1 MHTMSVRSHWHTIP
15 VQRDKHSKI
24 RWSMN
29 ASFTLNTNYSISYKT
44 LNCVL
49 WTDRDQPTFTFSP
62 VTTQGSWAVLPCGTL
77 TSAGALVILRSPGET
92 GEYYKHTA
100 ETENSEDFV
109 FDSNTGKRHTKN
121 PELDLAFFR
130 LLGVRDGAGIKPWII
145 WRQLVNHQCAIRVLR
160 MPALGDI
167 SLLIS

>member
-15 VQRDKHSKI
+15 VQRDRHSKI

-49 WTDRDQPTFTFSP
+49 WADRDQPTFTFSP
-62 VTTQGSWAVLPCGTL
+62 VTTQGSWAVLPCCTS
-77 TSAGALVILRSPGET
+77 TSAGALVILRSPEET
-92 GEYYKHTA
+92 GEYHKHTA
-100 ETENSEDFV
+100 ETENCCIWFKYWK
-109 FDSNTGKRHTKN
+109 KRHTKN

-130 LLGVRDGAGIKPWII
+130 LLGIRDGAGIKPWII
-145 WRQLVNHQCAIRVLR
+145 WRQLVNHQCAVRVLR